1 MRRPR
6 LVTHGDSP
14 GTGLPGKTSSPLPEK
29 TTSRRQHR
37 ARWPNVSVGTAC
49 PARAATTTT
58 GTTSGTGEPRG
69 AVRAA
74 VGNPA
79 DAAAY
84 VNKHYPAGGR
94 GDEPADRL
102 FRVLRGPGAAGR
114 AGALSAPATTR
125 GRLQPVCFGRAAQ
138 HGWRADRQGEGEN
151 TGECCAPGDLRSSDY
166 RRSFNRLDC
175 PQRAQQFTL
184 GRRANLHLPQCSQRP
199 RSRTGRNWGFVGRVS
214 VAVVR

>member
-14 GTGLPGKTSSPLPEK
+14 GTGLPGKTSFPVPEK

-125 GRLQPVCFGRAAQ
+125 GRLQPVCFGAGSPARVAVRPPAGRRE
-138 HGWRADRQGEGEN
+138 HGR
-151 TGECCAPGDLRSSDY
+151 CCAPGGLRSSD
-166 RRSFNRLDC
+166 
-175 PQRAQQFTL
+175 
-184 GRRANLHLPQCSQRP
+184 
-199 RSRTGRNWGFVGRVS
+199 
-214 VAVVR
+214 